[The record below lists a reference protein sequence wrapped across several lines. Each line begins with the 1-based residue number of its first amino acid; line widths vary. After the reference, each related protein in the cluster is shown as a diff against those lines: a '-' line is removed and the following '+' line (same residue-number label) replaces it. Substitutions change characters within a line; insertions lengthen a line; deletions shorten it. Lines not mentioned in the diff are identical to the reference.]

1 MWVSR
6 DKSGT
11 VLLSEE
17 KPERMTCHWKS
28 PNHRYYVMNA
38 KYANELL
45 PDLKWEDEPKEF
57 DFGFYF

>member
-1 MWVSR
+1 MWVSK

-11 VLLSEE
+11 VLISEA
-17 KPERMTCHWKS
+17 KPERMTCHWRS

-38 KYANELL
+38 KYADELL
-45 PDLKWEDEPKEF
+45 PDLKWEDDPKEF

>member
-1 MWVSR
+1 MWVSK

-11 VLLSEE
+11 VLISES
-17 KPERMTCHWKS
+17 KPERMTCHWRS

-38 KYANELL
+38 KYADELL
-45 PDLKWEDEPKEF
+45 PDLKWEDDPKEF